1 MQRSS
6 FFNAVY
12 SDGTPDRAYMAEDIA
27 RYFASFIGTGIYA
40 NPVSNLQVK
49 SNSYMTISVLDGR
62 AWINGY
68 FYENT
73 STLDLTIE
81 MADALYN
88 RIDRVVCRLDL
99 TAREITIAL
108 KKGTPS
114 ASPIAPILTRNGDI
128 YELALADIEVTKGS
142 TVITNSNIT
151 DLRMNT
157 SLCGVVAGV
166 VNQIDTTNL
175 FAQYDDAFKLWFD
188 SVQGLFE
195 GDVAGNLNNEITK
208 IKDGTTVV
216 AKSKSADSVDW
227 EGLENKPVKF
237 PPEDHNHPY
246 LPTTHPSAPFG
257 YNSGTGRITHN
268 GNDVKVLNSVN
279 ADSAASA
286 TKWNGMQMR
295 AGAGLSG
302 AAGYITFTW

>member
-49 SNSYMTISVLDGR
+49 SNNYMTISVLDGR

-142 TVITNSNIT
+142 TVITNSKIT

-157 SLCGVVAGV
+157 SLCGVVASV

-188 SVQGLFE
+188 SVKDLFQG
-195 GDVAGNLNNEITK
+195 DIAGNLNNEITK
-208 IKDGTTVV
+208 IKDGTTIVGDSNKLGGKV
-216 AKSKSADSVDW
+216 ASDYALKHD
-227 EGLENKPVKF
+227 
-237 PPEDHNHPY
+237 HPY
-246 LPTTHPSAPFG
+246 LPTTSPCARLSWQDIAG
-257 YNSGTGRITHN
+257 VGSRIVVDN
-268 GNDVKVLNSVN
+268 GGNNAAVSYADNAALAVN
-279 ADSAASA
+279 A
-286 TKWNGMQMR
+286 TKVNNMQVR
-295 AGAGLSG
+295 GGAGLTG
-302 AAGYITFTW
+302 AAGYITYSW